1 MFDERLL
8 VGETLLFGET
18 LSTFGRVTGWGG
30 RDRTSEWRN
39 QNQLDYSTISTG
51 IWKKWIKRPLAT
63 SIAWRPFPN
72 EKQALPD
79 DQSGQNLGANCA
91 EVFKSFG
98 LERLPSEGS

>member
-39 QNQLDYSTISTG
+39 QNPLPY
-51 IWKKWIKRPLAT
+51 RLAT
-63 SIAWRPFPN
+63 PQ
-72 EKQALPD
+72 QALETAAGYRRFLV
-79 DQSGQNLGANCA
+79 STA
-91 EVFKSFG
+91 G
-98 LERLPSEGS
+98 L